1 MLGCQRGFQETGG
14 RTNISEGDLMPG
26 CLMAEPRAAG
36 NAVSTGPS
44 LRARRLWLTSSGL
57 YLDCWEGAV

>member
-1 MLGCQRGFQETGG
+1 
-14 RTNISEGDLMPG
+14 MPG

-36 NAVSTGPS
+36 IAVSAGPS